1 MGVNIQA
8 VCDSRLR
15 FIYFAT
21 AAPGGTPDISAYRN
35 VSLFDLVVNLP
46 AGFHVVAD
54 AAYILSEQT
63 VTPYTGADRHGV
75 NDIVNFYIS
84 QVRIRIE
91 MAFGRL
97 TTKWRILRSPF
108 EIDLCRVGQ
117 VMEVCA
123 RLHNFIITRQ
133 DPDGILHSVNR
144 IDPVNHPLVRSD
156 LGYLP
161 SDKEVGDEDDE
172 EVEEEKEEE
181 ELSPLIS
188 IPGTSMLR
196 TGIRNFIATN
206 ELARPAHNLSRRE
219 REELGEQ
226 VVEGDD

>member
-97 TTKWRILRSPF
+97 TTKWRILR
-108 EIDLCRVGQ
+108 
-117 VMEVCA
+117 CA
-123 RLHNFIITRQ
+123 E
-133 DPDGILHSVNR
+133 
-144 IDPVNHPLVRSD
+144 
-156 LGYLP
+156 
-161 SDKEVGDEDDE
+161 SDKLWKCVRG
-172 EVEEEKEEE
+172 
-181 ELSPLIS
+181 ST
-188 IPGTSMLR
+188 TSLLR
-196 TGIRNFIATN
+196 GRIQTAFYTAPIESTQSTT
-206 ELARPAHNLSRRE
+206 H
-219 REELGEQ
+219 
-226 VVEGDD
+226 